1 MSRYHL
7 SACLAAGLV
16 LSAPALAQETVFWGE
31 IGDWDI
37 EVDTTISN
45 GCYAVAEWQSG
56 TIVRIGINPETD
68 FYYVLIGNPRW
79 APIAPEREYALSVQ
93 FDSRPAWDVT
103 ATGLQFNPGELVYYY
118 AQTQQFDFIE
128 EFMRLNRMKI
138 SAGPRTLD
146 TLVLRGSRAAFE
158 GVMKCQDEMARLPPP
173 PPAPPAGGRIRTG
186 PGKAAQ
192 F

>member
-1 MSRYHL
+1 MLQNHL
-7 SACLAAGLV
+7 SACLVAGLA
-16 LSAPALAQETVFWGE
+16 LSAPATAQETVFWGE

-45 GCYAVAEWQSG
+45 GCYAVAEWESG

-79 APIAPEREYALSVQ
+79 APIVAEREYALSVQ
-93 FDSRPAWDVT
+93 FDSRAPWDVT

-118 AQTQQFDFIE
+118 AQTQQFDFIN

-158 GVMKCQDEMARLPPP
+158 GVMECQDEMARLPPP
-173 PPAPPAGGRIRTG
+173 PPPPAGGRIRTG